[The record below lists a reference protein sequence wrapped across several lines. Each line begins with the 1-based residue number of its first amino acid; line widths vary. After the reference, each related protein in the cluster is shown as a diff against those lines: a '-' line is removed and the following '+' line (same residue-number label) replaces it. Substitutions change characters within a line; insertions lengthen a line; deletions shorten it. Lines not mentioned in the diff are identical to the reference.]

1 MASTASLSAEQ
12 RLRTASPGS
21 FSARRPAAHFPY
33 LFDEEN
39 MTAKSSRPIA
49 DRPMELLA
57 PAGSLAAFEAA
68 LAEGADAVYVGAP
81 GFNARALASDF
92 SFAEMAA
99 MIDLAHRSGK
109 KLYVAMNSLV
119 REDEIGRA
127 VEVLSLFARLQ
138 PDALII
144 QDLGLLYIA
153 RRFFPTLVLHASTLM
168 SVHNSLA
175 ADQFTARG
183 FDRVVLAR
191 ELTIEEIRTISRR
204 SGAELEIFVHG
215 AMCFSY
221 SGLCMFSSL
230 HGGRSSLRG
239 KCVQP
244 CRRRYGW
251 QQKKKGAGPAAG
263 SGKGGGYLF
272 SMNDLCGIDLLPELR
287 AAGVASLKIEG
298 RLKSVEYVR
307 KTVRAY
313 RLALDVLDRPRP
325 ERIQAL
331 AAAHH
336 LLDEAMGRKR
346 STGYFLD
353 SRPAAAVTPALSG
366 NTGLPLGRVER
377 LEGGR
382 LPEGGQKTILHVT
395 LLGPVAVGDRLRLH
409 DERTGERQ
417 SFTLRSLLGAGGAV
431 QHAAAGQQVSIVVTG
446 AFPASTRGKF
456 HGSLFRV
463 DVTSRRGGE
472 RPGRKLQA
480 LAARKKVIPDRRLVE
495 RILSELSWQPDRV
508 RKVRQPLE
516 RHPGRGRK
524 KQQQPAGRRPPEWW
538 IRVKSLSAV
547 GQRFPVRPFRFLVP
561 VNRETLAGRA
571 GGGKAHTMQARIV
584 WTLPPVIQEGRLD
597 WYRQAVMQLLQAG
610 AGEFQLGHWSQAGLF
625 AGVSTKSGGPPV
637 RLYGDYTMNM
647 LNSAALL
654 AARDLGLAGV
664 QFALETDRD
673 NMAAALGHFAAAG
686 KKRGRG
692 SVRMK
697 IGMFVYGRPPLF
709 TSRLDSDHFSYGRP
723 FVSPMA
729 ERFILDHEDG
739 LTHARPV
746 PPFSL
751 LDHAAEIREL
761 GVNYLVLDLGTGQFK
776 NELRTLVSL
785 LRGQGRKP
793 QVLAGNFQGHLL

>member
-1 MASTASLSAEQ
+1 
-12 RLRTASPGS
+12 
-21 FSARRPAAHFPY
+21 
-33 LFDEEN
+33 
-39 MTAKSSRPIA
+39 
-49 DRPMELLA
+49 MELLA

-92 SFAEMAA
+92 SFVEMAA

-119 REDEIGRA
+119 KEDEIGRA

-153 RRFFPTLVLHASTLM
+153 RRFFSTLVLHASTLM

-175 ADQFTARG
+175 AEQFTARG
-183 FDRVVLAR
+183 FARVVLAR
-191 ELTIEEIRTISRR
+191 ELTIEEICTISRR

-251 QQKKKGAGPAAG
+251 QQKKKGGGPATG

-287 AAGVASLKIEG
+287 AAGVTSLKIEG

-313 RLALDVLDRPRP
+313 RLVLDALDLPQP
-325 ERIQAL
+325 ERAQVL
-331 AAAHH
+331 TAAHH

-353 SRPAAAVTPALSG
+353 SRPAAAVTPAISG

-377 LEGGR
+377 LAGGR
-382 LPEGGQKTILHVT
+382 PQDGGQKAILQVT
-395 LLGPVAVGDRLRLH
+395 LLGSVAVGDRLRLH

-417 SFTLRSLLGAGGAV
+417 SFTLRSLLAAGETV
-431 QHAAAGQQVSIVVTG
+431 QHAAAGQQVRIGVTG
-446 AFPASTRGKF
+446 GFKTGTLGVF

-463 DVTSRRGGE
+463 DVSARRGGE
-472 RPGRKLQA
+472 RPGRQLQA
-480 LAARKKVIPDRRLVE
+480 LVGRKKMIPEHRRAG
-495 RILSELSWQPDRV
+495 RILEELSWQPDRV
-508 RKVRQPLE
+508 RKVRQPVE
-516 RHPGRGRK
+516 RHPGKGRKSKGRK
-524 KQQQPAGRRPPEWW
+524 KQPAGRRPAEWW
-538 IRVKSLSAV
+538 IRVKSLPAA

-561 VNRETLAGRA
+561 VDRENLAGCA
-571 GGGKAHTMQARIV
+571 GGGKARTMQARIV
-584 WTLPPVIQEGRLD
+584 WTLPPVIQEERLD
-597 WYRQAVMQLLQAG
+597 WYRRAVMQLLQAG

-625 AGVSTKSGGPPV
+625 AGAATKSGSPPV
-637 RLYGDYTMNM
+637 RLYGDYTMNV

-654 AARDLGLAGV
+654 AAQDLRLAGV

-686 KKRGRG
+686 GKQGRG
-692 SVRMK
+692 AGRMK

-709 TSRLDSDHFSYGRP
+709 TSRLDSVHFSYGRP

-751 LDHAAEIREL
+751 LDHVAEIREL
-761 GVNYLVLDLGTGQFK
+761 GGNYLVLDLGTGRFK
-776 NELRTLVSL
+776 DELRTLASL
-785 LRGQGRKP
+785 LRDQGRKP
-793 QVLAGNFQGHLL
+793 KVLAGNFQGHLL